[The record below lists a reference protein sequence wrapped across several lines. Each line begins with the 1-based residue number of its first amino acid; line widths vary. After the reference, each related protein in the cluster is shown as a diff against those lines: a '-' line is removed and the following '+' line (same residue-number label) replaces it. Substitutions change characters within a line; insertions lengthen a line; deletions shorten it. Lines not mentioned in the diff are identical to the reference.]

1 MNDHFS
7 ADSHKDEED
16 DDDEEADFA
25 KVSDMVGSGLR
36 SEVNITPEE
45 GTKA

>member
-1 MNDHFS
+1 MNDDFS
-7 ADSHKDEED
+7 ADSHKEEQ

-36 SEVNITPEE
+36 GEVNVTPEE

>member
-1 MNDHFS
+1 MNDDFS
-7 ADSHKDEED
+7 ADSNKDEQ

-36 SEVNITPEE
+36 SEVDITPEE